1 LSKGYFGQGGVGN
14 MDYSNFYINR
24 RQTQQLAFAIIADI
38 EAYVAEHCAEYEA
51 FLKAEEQKERGE
63 DDVVD

>member
-1 LSKGYFGQGGVGN
+1 
-14 MDYSNFYINR
+14 MDYSNFHINR

-38 EAYVAEHCAEYEA
+38 EAYVLEHSTEYEA
-51 FLKAEEQKERGE
+51 FLKAEEQKKRGE